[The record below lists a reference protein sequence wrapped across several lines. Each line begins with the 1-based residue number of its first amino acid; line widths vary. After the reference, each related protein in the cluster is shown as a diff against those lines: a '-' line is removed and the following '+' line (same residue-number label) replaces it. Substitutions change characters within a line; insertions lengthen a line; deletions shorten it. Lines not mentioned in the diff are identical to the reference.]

1 MLFRIVDI
9 SLVEVALVLPCSEAA
24 RRLEIMRWN
33 YGASNIH
40 STLRGNIKSK
50 KTTTNNGNGRDS
62 VNVPN
67 RHLYGTCLVVHSWA
81 NCTERGL

>member
-1 MLFRIVDI
+1 MFRGCKKVRNH
-9 SLVEVALVLPCSEAA
+9 EMEH
-24 RRLEIMRWN
+24 
-33 YGASNIH
+33 GASNKH

-50 KTTTNNGNGRDS
+50 KTTTNNGDGRDS